1 MREINERVPELA
13 TRFQEQLLE
22 MTRERAVI
30 VEDVELLDGLNPDRI
45 AAAKEAAEER
55 GHSDSY
61 LLSITNTTRVP
72 VLTSLNNRDLRQR
85 VWEASAYRGLGED
98 GGGDTRDIAPELA
111 APRAERAAPVGCQT
125 TRRPGP
131 GPRRPPRPDATP
143 RRPN

>member
-30 VEDVELLDGLNPDRI
+30 VEDVELVDGLNPDRI
-45 AAAKEAAEER
+45 AAAKEAAEQR

-72 VLTSLNNRDLRQR
+72 VLTGLNNRDLRRR
-85 VWEASAYRGLGED
+85 VCEASTYQGLRE
-98 GGGDTRDIAPELA
+98 GGGTAARDTAVELA
-111 APRAERAAPVGCQT
+111 AARAVGE
-125 TRRPGP
+125 G
-131 GPRRPPRPDATP
+131 
-143 RRPN
+143 